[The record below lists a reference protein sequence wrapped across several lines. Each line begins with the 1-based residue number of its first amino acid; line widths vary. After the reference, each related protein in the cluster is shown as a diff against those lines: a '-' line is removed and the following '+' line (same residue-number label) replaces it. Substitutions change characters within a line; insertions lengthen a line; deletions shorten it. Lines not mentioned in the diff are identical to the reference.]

1 MRWRREWQPTPVFLL
16 ENPRDRGAWW
26 AAICGVAQS
35 WTRLKW
41 LSSSSGIL
49 LYIYTYIYP
58 LFFIQSSV
66 DGHLTIMNNAPVNTG
81 IHESFWI
88 SVFEVLDM
96 YPLWGHMV
104 VLFSDFWEVSIM
116 VSIVHQFT
124 FPPTVYK
131 DSFFSAP
138 SPTLVICVLFG
149 DSHSDRCEVIRLCGF
164 DLHFHDD

>member
-1 MRWRREWQPTPVFLL
+1 MATHSSILAWRIPGTEEPVGLPSVGL
-16 ENPRDRGAWW
+16 HRVGRNWSDL
-26 AAICGVAQS
+26 AATSVFYCI
-35 WTRLKW
+35 
-41 LSSSSGIL
+41 
-49 LYIYTYIYP
+49 YIYP

-104 VLFSDFWEVSIM
+104 VLFSVFWEVSIM

-131 DSFFSAP
+131 DSFFSTP
-138 SPTLVICVLFG
+138 SPTFVICVLFG
-149 DSHSDRCEVIRLCGF
+149 DSHSDRCEVICLCGF